1 MENGLLEEHN
11 PKDVPNRTRCFIKKI
26 QANTLRGGLFAIYR
40 ANPPRKMEGL
50 EGEEKKGEKVCIF
63 HYGSFL
69 EFARLRKVRVRQ
81 CRFSMECC
89 IKRQQNEKT
98 GPS

>member
-1 MENGLLEEHN
+1 
-11 PKDVPNRTRCFIKKI
+11 
-26 QANTLRGGLFAIYR
+26 
-40 ANPPRKMEGL
+40 MEGL

-81 CRFSMECC
+81 CGFSMECC

-98 GPS
+98 AKRKDSKTKRQVHHKDRSIIKYASQGHQKLQGELRF

>member
-1 MENGLLEEHN
+1 
-11 PKDVPNRTRCFIKKI
+11 
-26 QANTLRGGLFAIYR
+26 
-40 ANPPRKMEGL
+40 MEGL

-81 CRFSMECC
+81 CGFSMECC